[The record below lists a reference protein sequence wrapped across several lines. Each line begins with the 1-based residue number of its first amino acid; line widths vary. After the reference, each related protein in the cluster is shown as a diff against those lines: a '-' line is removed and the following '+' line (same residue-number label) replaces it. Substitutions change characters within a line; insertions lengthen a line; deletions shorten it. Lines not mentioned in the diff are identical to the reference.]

1 MHIAGAVKS
10 ISGCNDDG
18 AVAIETVSMPGVDCV
33 APAAIEPL
41 SMDILVGFGPF
52 CISSYLGN
60 IFEWKQSKEQ
70 TGIEKFLSHPLS

>member
-1 MHIAGAVKS
+1 MHIAGVVKS

-52 CISSYLGN
+52 CISSC
-60 IFEWKQSKEQ
+60 
-70 TGIEKFLSHPLS
+70 